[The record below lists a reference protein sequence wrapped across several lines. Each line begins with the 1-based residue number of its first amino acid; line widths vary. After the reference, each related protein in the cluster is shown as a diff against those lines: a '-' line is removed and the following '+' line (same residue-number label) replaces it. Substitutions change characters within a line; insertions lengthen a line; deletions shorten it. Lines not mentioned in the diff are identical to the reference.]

1 MLFLLLKI
9 CMHKSGWIIPGKF
22 EQRGL
27 KYWPFPSDRYIAV
40 FTEDTRGNE
49 IRFTSPADPAGLIKL
64 ITTNHGKFTFYK
76 WSYSN
81 FITTDF
87 YPSAAAST
95 TGFVDRGWLLDKC
108 FFRLINLTHRT
119 KHAISQLV
127 ERIKKLFLKL
137 TLLSWNLKKIFFF
150 DRLLS

>member
-1 MLFLLLKI
+1 MTMDTYAYTYIYIYKVKYVIFVVENV
-9 CMHKSGWIIPGKF
+9 HAQSGWIILGKF

-40 FTEDTRGNE
+40 FIEDTRGNE
-49 IRFTSPADPAGLIKL
+49 IGFTFLADPAGLIKL

-95 TGFVDRGWLLDKC
+95 TRFDRGWLLDKC
-108 FFRLINLTHRT
+108 FCRLINRA
-119 KHAISQLV
+119 KHPISN
-127 ERIKKLFLKL
+127 KKLFLKL
-137 TLLSWNLKKIFFF
+137 TLLSWNF
-150 DRLLS
+150 

>member
-1 MLFLLLKI
+1 MWQWI
-9 CMHKSGWIIPGKF
+9 CMRIHIYIYKVKYVIFVVENVHAQSGWIILGKF

-40 FTEDTRGNE
+40 FIEDTRGNE
-49 IRFTSPADPAGLIKL
+49 IGFTSLADPAGLIKL

-87 YPSAAAST
+87 YPSAVASIDNQ
-95 TGFVDRGWLLDKC
+95 VRSWMAS
-108 FFRLINLTHRT
+108 R
-119 KHAISQLV
+119 QM
-127 ERIKKLFLKL
+127 
-137 TLLSWNLKKIFFF
+137 LLSIN
-150 DRLLS
+150 